1 MKIPKMKLNIL
12 LFLIIPLF
20 YVQAQNKDKIND
32 YFRIPGP
39 INLGKKEYNL
49 VWSSNPNKNYFKQEY
64 LASNENISKYQSM
77 VLIDF
82 IKGELNLK
90 DIVDQKISELQ
101 ERKKTNPVVNYQILE
116 NNNEYILD
124 FLISENSKDNEEIL
138 IAERNV
144 YRYKLINK
152 NGNKGVLLFGISER
166 GYQENM
172 DTFFN
177 NLKTDSSKL
186 IEIVGNYK
194 LPDIEIK

>member
-1 MKIPKMKLNIL
+1 M
-12 LFLIIPLF
+12 
-20 YVQAQNKDKIND
+20 
-32 YFRIPGP
+32 
-39 INLGKKEYNL
+39 
-49 VWSSNPNKNYFKQEY
+49 
-64 LASNENISKYQSM
+64 
-77 VLIDF
+77 
-82 IKGELNLK
+82 
-90 DIVDQKISELQ
+90 
-101 ERKKTNPVVNYQILE
+101 NYQILE